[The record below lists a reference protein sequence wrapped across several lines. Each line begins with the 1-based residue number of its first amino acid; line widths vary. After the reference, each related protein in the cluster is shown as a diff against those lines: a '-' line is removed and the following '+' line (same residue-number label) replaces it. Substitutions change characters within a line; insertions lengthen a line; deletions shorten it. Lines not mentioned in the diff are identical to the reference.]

1 MGGPTRKGSGEE
13 SSFSEGI
20 PRHKNLGNGEAGL
33 AETCFHCRTLCWTHL
48 CGFDLSLS
56 PNKSGQSSCVVDEI
70 LGPVQDFEGPSSG
83 WPGYLPRP
91 ESCRSFSE
99 NLPDSSEKTV
109 QL

>member
-1 MGGPTRKGSGEE
+1 MEPWLPPPDEVYCAAGFQMLEE
-13 SSFSEGI
+13 GKEGW
-20 PRHKNLGNGEAGL
+20 NGL